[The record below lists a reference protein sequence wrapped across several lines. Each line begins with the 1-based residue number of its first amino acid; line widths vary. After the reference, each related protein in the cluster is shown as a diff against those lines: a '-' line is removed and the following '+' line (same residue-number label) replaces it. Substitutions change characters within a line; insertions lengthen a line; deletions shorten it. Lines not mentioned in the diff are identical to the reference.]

1 MGGKM
6 KGNEHVENDPRE
18 WRRWDEDLVEQFD
31 REVRILVKVLAGL
44 LLAAFILVLIK
55 VF

>member
-1 MGGKM
+1 MMKNHYTENNMG
-6 KGNEHVENDPRE
+6 E
-18 WRRWDEDLVEQFD
+18 WRRWDEELVKQFD

-44 LLAAFILVLIK
+44 VLAAFVLVLMK